1 MDKLKAKLKEWFE
14 AGEITLAIGYKQGTR
29 EARPFFCRTAEDV
42 EQMVFSNDFQPNL
55 AVYLSK
61 KEVVKDEK
69 VAIVCTISALRSI
82 AYLARENQIGQS
94 QYKIIHLSPNDELMI
109 FRSPWDIDP
118 YIEELPSTPSEED
131 RRVIE
136 MLDAMT
142 PSERWAWW
150 AAQFSKCI
158 KCYACRAACPMCYC
172 TRCIVDNNRP
182 QWIDPWASP
191 LSNMEWQINRVM
203 HLAGRCVGCGACGA
217 ACPEGIPVHLLNRKI
232 LDNIEENFG
241 MPAGIAP
248 REGAVLNTYKPEDKE
263 NFIK

>member
-1 MDKLKAKLKEWFE
+1 MQEPEKVP
-14 AGEITLAIGYKQGTR
+14 R
-29 EARPFFCRTAEDV
+29 EPSLVRKNNPRRDSLVWLFR
-42 EQMVFSNDFQPNL
+42 Q
-55 AVYLSK
+55 

-118 YIEELPSTPSEED
+118 YIEEIPS
-131 RRVIE
+131 
-136 MLDAMT
+136 T